1 LHFYRDFDKLCLAL
15 KGPGAFLVVEDGR
28 GGANPM
34 TIGWAQLGV
43 TWGLPVMSVLV
54 RPSRHTYSLL
64 RSASCFTVCVPR
76 EGEMRKELAF
86 CGSRSG
92 RDADKAKECGLV
104 LRPGSLP
111 GSFFVEGSALVYEC
125 SLLHRTP
132 LTPGAL
138 PAELVSRYYPEG
150 DWHDIF
156 TGEVKLLRG
165 AK

>member
-1 LHFYRDFDKLCLAL
+1 VHFYRDFDKLCLAL
-15 KGPGAFLVVEDGR
+15 RGAGAFLVVEDGK

-54 RPSRHTYSLL
+54 RPSRHTYHLL

-76 EGEMRKELAF
+76 EGEMKKELAF

-92 RDADKAKECGLV
+92 RGSDKAKDCGLR
-104 LRPGSLP
+104 LKPGSLP
-111 GSFFVEGSALVYEC
+111 GASFVEGSALVYEC
-125 SLLHRTP
+125 YLLHRAP

-138 PAELVSRYYPEG
+138 PQELVSRYYPEG